1 MMKNHHFAKSI
12 VDASWNKLVQYTTY
26 KAESAGKLV
35 VLVDP
40 GNTSRLCSRCGWKK
54 ETLKLSERTFTCDSC
69 GLEIDR
75 DLNAASNILRMGL
88 IKVGGAVPK
97 LRPWRN
103 KCRRSVSLLS
113 CLFGYQ
119 TDRQY
124 AV

>member
-54 ETLKLSERTFTCDSC
+54 ETLKLSERTFACDSC
-69 GLEIDR
+69 CLEIDR
-75 DLNAASNILRMGL
+75 DLNAAINILRVGL
-88 IKVGGAVPK
+88 IKVGRGTPVVTPVETGVLPMATPVAEAGSPV
-97 LRPWRN
+97 R
-103 KCRRSVSLLS
+103 
-113 CLFGYQ
+113 
-119 TDRQY
+119 
-124 AV
+124 